1 MASRVITVALV
12 GEGTAARRPSAQ
24 CNAAHTSMLRWRMR
38 SRAIRTS
45 RGRTYALPCARLLQ
59 PAVARAASY
68 GPFCM
73 ASTRPTYV
81 DTECTHHAAAA
92 CVVVTEIDAPPS
104 SPSPSPSLLVLLVL
118 ATSSPLPFVRR
129 AGRESDARSHVRSE
143 GPAEHCVARHRH
155 IVRYGTGASRELSLS
170 LSLGLTVP
178 MFDGALHSI
187 TTTIGQDFLRFLKD
201 VQVVCIVYDVQ
212 RYANP
217 TPINHQSTPIPP
229 SSKRVSDVGWLI
241 GSLSLLLSLPR
252 DIAVE
257 QERDLCGRRIEVD
270 SIGRERQPARAH
282 HCGRQQVRPRR
293 GRRASGARAP
303 SADAALDAQVS
314 RTPRSTLGGA
324 LGLGCRLAQS

>member
-118 ATSSPLPFVRR
+118 ATSSPLPSVRR

-155 IVRYGTGASRELSLS
+155 IVRYGTGATPSARES
-170 LSLGLTVP
+170 
-178 MFDGALHSI
+178 A
-187 TTTIGQDFLRFLKD
+187 
-201 VQVVCIVYDVQ
+201 
-212 RYANP
+212 
-217 TPINHQSTPIPP
+217 
-229 SSKRVSDVGWLI
+229 
-241 GSLSLLLSLPR
+241 LSLLGP
-252 DIAVE
+252 D
-257 QERDLCGRRIEVD
+257 GTN
-270 SIGRERQPARAH
+270 
-282 HCGRQQVRPRR
+282 VR
-293 GRRASGARAP
+293 RRASLYHHDNRSRLSSLPERRPGRVYRVRC
-303 SADAALDAQVS
+303 AAVRES
-314 RTPRSTLGGA
+314 NPH
-324 LGLGCRLAQS
+324 QSSIHTDPAVL